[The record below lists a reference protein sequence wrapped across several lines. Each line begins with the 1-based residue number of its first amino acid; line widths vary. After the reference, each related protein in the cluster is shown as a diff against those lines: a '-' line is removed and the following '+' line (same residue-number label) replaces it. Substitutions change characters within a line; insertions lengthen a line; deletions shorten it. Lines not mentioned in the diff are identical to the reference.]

1 MNLWQDQLLTHWGT
15 LEFRSNQFWTFSA
28 APEHLMMKSWNGAET
43 KMAFGF
49 MQTTDDIDDCYGK
62 GAKELELFG

>member
-1 MNLWQDQLLTHWGT
+1 
-15 LEFRSNQFWTFSA
+15 
-28 APEHLMMKSWNGAET
+28 MMKSWNGAET